1 MRNHKRMND
10 IDTHETLRARNPMGA
25 AKTEGFKL
33 SFDRRLTLEF
43 HGSNIS
49 SDAGLFVL
57 LCIALRRH
65 KQHPKADNN

>member
-1 MRNHKRMND
+1 
-10 IDTHETLRARNPMGA
+10 MGA